1 MRILRRF
8 FDTSV
13 AISLFSSTVEYSI
26 WQCEAFQVNF
36 FWSSHFYIE
45 QGITLHL
52 VAWAISFEAL
62 VSVFISFF
70 VRFAVDSIRGILLVT
85 SLILSTIGF
94 LIFGAVKDATG
105 VYIPAWI
112 SALVLSAVASLLMLI
127 TKRPLPSF
135 KEEGVHSL
143 QKTLRNG

>member
-94 LIFGAVKDATG
+94 RRQRCYGCLYTG
-105 VYIPAWI
+105 LDQCPCIVG
-112 SALVLSAVASLLMLI
+112 SGLSAYADN
-127 TKRPLPSF
+127 
-135 KEEGVHSL
+135 
-143 QKTLRNG
+143 QKTVTLF